1 MKNRAH
7 KSYKLRRVSFSI
19 RIENE
24 KNFSYHYFEMI
35 IVIIELSLVKS
46 DKLNKDETDSKDV
59 GFVLVKSG
67 LEL

>member
-1 MKNRAH
+1 
-7 KSYKLRRVSFSI
+7 
-19 RIENE
+19 
-24 KNFSYHYFEMI
+24 MI

>member
-1 MKNRAH
+1 
-7 KSYKLRRVSFSI
+7 
-19 RIENE
+19 
-24 KNFSYHYFEMI
+24 MI

-59 GFVLVKSG
+59 GFVLVESG